1 MGTENGL
8 FNLES
13 LPDSLGRNNWS
24 LLDFP
29 NEICVLR
36 KASGVAPT
44 EWQGS
49 RTNDQE
55 IKRPKGSEFL
65 FFHSKFMVED
75 EFLIALCMLSK
86 TAWSLVSKFVVSP
99 LLLL

>member
-1 MGTENGL
+1 M
-8 FNLES
+8 
-13 LPDSLGRNNWS
+13 
-24 LLDFP
+24 
-29 NEICVLR
+29 
-36 KASGVAPT
+36 APT

-86 TAWSLVSKFVVSP
+86 TA
-99 LLLL
+99 